1 MEWKERRMSESNGI
15 NVNRLVLRECP
26 ECNGAG
32 FFVTQT
38 CCGNLSSS
46 GGCWDGC
53 GIQSQ
58 EPCEMCGGSGNIKY
72 LKQNA

>member
-1 MEWKERRMSESNGI
+1 MSESNGI

-46 GGCWDGC
+46 GGCWGGC

-72 LKQNA
+72 LKQNGEVDHE